1 MRYIPVRAPSAHLRT
16 LPLVVAAALCS
27 APLAAQ
33 HTHEHPPTPQPAQPP
48 TTRPAPPTV
57 SNSVAIDFSFGPTGR
72 APGTAGAVRERE
84 SGEIRMRITDRT
96 TGRPITG
103 LHPLAWVDVRTA
115 SGAEACQQ
123 KVGAFT
129 EGTLHVKHGQI
140 NVRQPVDDLNGHY
153 VAVLARSPHVAV
165 LDPVK
170 GFGRT
175 RMLTAVPLPAPGAD
189 WAATSD
195 DRRLFVTIPDS
206 GTVAVINTLTWRM
219 ERLVKTG
226 SRPDRAARAPDG
238 RIWVSDAAGVLVMDP
253 RTLEVASRAPVG
265 AGPHTLAF
273 SHDGRWAFVA
283 ARGAGTVTV
292 LDAATGAAVRQ
303 VKTGPAPAAL
313 AWSSARSAL
322 FVADETDGSVSVV
335 DPAKDAPVER
345 IAFRPGIRSLRFAP
359 EASEEHAGHGAQPV
373 KNAER
378 LLFVL
383 NPGAGE
389 LSIYDVAERRVV
401 RTLSGAPEPDQVAF
415 SPSFAY
421 VRAAGTASVA
431 LVPLNEPTS
440 GAMGPHDY
448 FPAGGG
454 APGAVGNGALGDVM
468 VPAPG
473 MHDALYVAN
482 PRERMV
488 YLFHYMEGMPVPH
501 GGVTTYTFEPR
512 AIRTVARGMRET
524 APGVYEATVSLD
536 RSGDYE
542 LVMRIEEPYWLG
554 CQPFTVVP
562 DPAMHKADAVR
573 IETVGEPVLRTGSNK
588 VLIRVTRAV
597 SGSPVPA
604 LEDLGVQL
612 ASPAGWQR
620 RLTGKALGDGTYEVS
635 VDVPEEGIVY
645 LSFEIPSQGV
655 RLRDRAPITFRTTG
669 AANGAR

>member
-1 MRYIPVRAPSAHLRT
+1 VRAPSAHLRT
-16 LPLVVAAALCS
+16 LPLALAALCS

-33 HTHEHPPTPQPAQPP
+33 HTHQHPPTPQPA
-48 TTRPAPPTV
+48 TARPAPPAV
-57 SNSVAIDFSFGPTGR
+57 SNDVAIDFSFGPTGR
-72 APGTAGAVRERE
+72 APGSAGAVRERE
-84 SGEIRMRITDRT
+84 SGEIRMRITDRA

-129 EGTLHVKHGQI
+129 ETTLHLKHGQI
-140 NVRQPVDDLNGHY
+140 AVRQPVDDLNGHY
-153 VAVLARSPHVAV
+153 VAVLARSAHVAV

-189 WAATSD
+189 WAATAD

-226 SRPDRAARAPDG
+226 SRPSRAARAPDG
-238 RIWVSDAAGVLVMDP
+238 RIWVSDEAGVLVIDS
-253 RTLEVASRAPVG
+253 RTLEVASRAQAG

-273 SHDGRWAFVA
+273 SHDGRWAFAA

-313 AWSSARSAL
+313 AWSSARNAL

-335 DPAKDAPVER
+335 DPAREAPVER

-373 KNAER
+373 RNAER

-431 LVPLNEPTS
+431 LVPLNDPTS

-542 LVMRIEEPYWLG
+542 LVMRIQEPYWLG

-562 DPAMHKADAVR
+562 DPALHRADAVR
-573 IETVGEPVLRTGSNK
+573 IEAVGEPVLRTGSNK
-588 VLIRVTRAV
+588 VLIRVTRAA
-597 SGSPVPA
+597 SGAPVPG
-604 LEDLGVQL
+604 LSDVGVQL

-620 RLTGKALGDGTYEVS
+620 RLVGKPLGDGTYEVE
-635 VDVPEEGIVY
+635 VEVPEEGVVY
-645 LSFEIPSQGV
+645 LAFEIPSQNVG
-655 RLRDRAPITFRTTG
+655 LRDRAPITFRTTG

>member
-1 MRYIPVRAPSAHLRT
+1 MIAPSANLRT
-16 LPLVVAAALCS
+16 LPLALAAALCS

-33 HTHEHPPTPQPAQPP
+33 HNHEHPPAQPAQPA
-48 TTRPAPPTV
+48 TTPPAPRTASNTV
-57 SNSVAIDFSFGPTGR
+57 AVDFSFGPTGR
-72 APGTAGAVRERE
+72 APGAVRERE

-115 SGAEACQQ
+115 TGAEACQQ

-189 WAATSD
+189 WAATAD

-219 ERLVKTG
+219 DRLVKTG
-226 SRPDRAARAPDG
+226 SRPNRAARAPDG
-238 RIWVSDAAGVLVMDP
+238 RIWVSDEAGVLVMDP
-253 RTLEVASRAPVG
+253 RTLEVVSRAQAG

-292 LDAATGAAVRQ
+292 LNAATGAAVRQ
-303 VKTGPAPAAL
+303 VKTGPAPTAL
-313 AWSSARSAL
+313 AWSSARNAL
-322 FVADETDGSVSVV
+322 FVGDETDGSVSVV
-335 DPAKDAPVER
+335 DPAQDAPAER

-389 LSIYDVAERRVV
+389 LSIYDVAQRRVV

-421 VRAAGTASVA
+421 IRAAGTASVA
-431 LVPLNEPTS
+431 LVPLNEPTA

-542 LVMRIEEPYWLG
+542 LVMRIQEPYWLG
-554 CQPFTVVP
+554 CQGFSIVP
-562 DPAMHKADAVR
+562 DPSMHKADAVR
-573 IETVGEPVLRTGSNK
+573 IEALGEPVLRVGSNK
-588 VLIRVTRAV
+588 VIVRVTRAAD
-597 SGSPVPA
+597 GSPVPA
-604 LEDLGVQL
+604 LSDLGVQL
-612 ASPAGWQR
+612 ASPAGWGR
-620 RLTGKALGDGTYEVS
+620 RVVGKPLGDGTYEVA
-635 VDVPEEGIVY
+635 VDVPEDGIVY
-645 LSFEIPSQGV
+645 FSFEVPSQGV
-655 RLRDRAPITFRTTG
+655 RLRDRAPITYRTG
-669 AANGAR
+669 AAPGAR

>member
-1 MRYIPVRAPSAHLRT
+1 MRAPSANLRT
-16 LPLVVAAALCS
+16 LPLALAALCS

-33 HTHEHPPTPQPAQPP
+33 HNHEHPPAQPA
-48 TTRPAPPTV
+48 TARPAPASPS
-57 SNSVAIDFSFGPTGR
+57 SNVAVDFSFGPTGR

-115 SGAEACQQ
+115 TGAEACQQ

-129 EGTLHVKHGQI
+129 ETTLHVKHGQI
-140 NVRQPVDDLNGHY
+140 AVRQPVDDLNGHY

-189 WAATSD
+189 WAATHD

-238 RIWVSDAAGVLVMDP
+238 RIWVSDEAGVLVMDP
-253 RTLEVASRAPVG
+253 RTLEVVSRAQAG

-292 LDAATGAAVRQ
+292 LNAATGAAVRQ
-303 VKTGPAPAAL
+303 VKTGPAPTGL
-313 AWSSARSAL
+313 AWSSARNAL

-335 DPAKDAPVER
+335 DPAQDAPAER

-359 EASEEHAGHGAQPV
+359 EAGEEHAGHGAQPV

-383 NPGAGE
+383 NPSAGE
-389 LSIYDVAERRVV
+389 LSIYDVAQRRVV

-421 VRAAGTASVA
+421 IRAAGTASVA
-431 LVPLNEPTS
+431 LVPLNEPTA

-542 LVMRIEEPYWLG
+542 LVMRIQEPYWLG
-554 CQPFTVVP
+554 CRPFSIVP
-562 DPAMHKADAVR
+562 DPSMHKADAVR
-573 IETVGEPVLRTGSNK
+573 IETLGEPVLRVGSNR
-588 VLIRVTRAV
+588 VIVRVTRAAD
-597 SGSPVPA
+597 GTPVPA
-604 LEDLGVQL
+604 LSDLGVQL
-612 ASPAGWQR
+612 ASPAGWGR
-620 RLTGKALGDGTYEVS
+620 RVVGKPLGDGTYEVAFE
-635 VDVPEEGIVY
+635 VPEDGIVY
-645 LSFEIPSQGV
+645 FSFEVPSQGV
-655 RLRDRAPITFRTTG
+655 RLRDRAPITFRAG
-669 AANGAR
+669 AAPGAR